1 MQIVNHRLVG
11 VTFDPAKEIGDTI
24 DPKFIVDHYTAGY
37 TAESAINTFKTS
49 IIAAHLVVGRDGK
62 VTQMVPF
69 NKKANHAGPS
79 EWMGVKMLNGHA
91 IGIEF
96 VNIGWAKMQKDGRLV
111 DAYNHVVSEED
122 AKTYIEAPNARVGAG
137 RIFWQPYTEEQI
149 AVGVEIHKAIIAT
162 YNIRDIVSHEEI
174 DTRHWKTDPGPAFP
188 MNRFT
193 ALLRGVETVKN
204 DQPLNGMVG
213 TVNTASLNIRGGA
226 GTNYPV
232 IGASQKG
239 SRVGIIEFKDGWY
252 RIHTETKDGSGTVV
266 EGSGWVSAAYVEV
279 R

>member
-24 DPKFIVDHYTAGY
+24 EPKFIVDHYTAGY
-37 TAESAINTFKTS
+37 TAESAINTFKTT
-49 IIAAHLVVGRDGK
+49 IIAAHLVIARDGT

-111 DAYNHVVSEED
+111 DAYNHVVPDKD
-122 AKTYIEAPNARVGAG
+122 AKSYIEAPNARVGTG

-213 TVNTASLNIRGGA
+213 TVNTTTLNIRGGA

-232 IGASQKG
+232 IGTSQKG

-252 RIHTETKDGSGTVV
+252 RIHTETKDANGAVV
-266 EGSGWVSAAYVEV
+266 QGSGWVSSTYVEV